1 MSLSW
6 ELVESLRSHASSM
19 LDKRIQQ
26 LLRQFEK
33 EGIPPAHTLTVAE
46 ARRLSREMVKR
57 FAGSKPHVALVR
69 NITADAENTRIPVRV
84 YVPRR
89 KRGLPVIVYYHG
101 GGWVLGDLDAA
112 DWLCRS
118 LALAADCVIF
128 SIDYRLAPE
137 NKFPTPVEDC
147 YRATKWVAQNGF
159 EYYADVSRL
168 AVGGDSA
175 GGNLAAA
182 ACLMARDRGT
192 PAISYQLLLCPV
204 TNHSFDTESYR
215 QCAEGYLLTLK
226 DMQWFW
232 NHYLREPED
241 GNNPY
246 ASPLL
251 GDLHSLPPALII
263 TAEFDPLRD
272 EGEAYA
278 KRMQE
283 AEVVTNITRYGSM
296 IHNFTDFPD
305 LTQAQKTINQAAHQL
320 RRVLATN
327 ASHPTKLGS

>member
-1 MSLSW
+1 M
-6 ELVESLRSHASSM
+6 RRQATPM
-19 LDKRIQQ
+19 LDKRIQK

-33 EGIPPAHTLTVAE
+33 EGIPPTHTLPVAE
-46 ARRLSREMVKR
+46 ARRLSRAMVKR
-57 FAGSKPHVALVR
+57 FAGSKPHVALVK
-69 NITADAENTRIPVRV
+69 NITADAKNARIPMRV
-84 YVPRR
+84 YVPSR
-89 KRGLPVIVYYHG
+89 KRGLPVVVYYHG
-101 GGWVLGDLDAA
+101 GGWVLGDLDTA

-137 NKFPTPVEDC
+137 NKFPTPLEDC
-147 YRATKWVAQNGF
+147 YRATKWVAQSGL
-159 EYYADVSRL
+159 EEYADVSRL

-182 ACLMARDRGT
+182 VCQMARDRGGPT
-192 PAISYQLLLCPV
+192 IAYQLLLCPV
-204 TNHSFDTESYR
+204 TKHSFDTESYR
-215 QCAEGYLLTLK
+215 QYAEGYLLTRK

-232 NHYLREPED
+232 SLYLPEPED

-251 GDLHSLPPALII
+251 GDLHSLPPALVI

-272 EGEAYA
+272 EGETYA
-278 KRMQE
+278 KRMQK
-283 AEVVTNITRYGSM
+283 AQVATSMTRYDSM

-305 LTQAQKTINQAAHQL
+305 LTQTQKAINQVARQL
-320 RRVLATN
+320 RRVLAKK
-327 ASHPTKLGS
+327 PKKRD